1 MNKRSLN
8 LLPCVAVLC
17 SCSLP
22 AYAGQ
27 SSKKEKKTKP
37 NVIIILADDLGY
49 GDLECY
55 GTTRVHTPNVNR
67 LASEGIRFTNV
78 HATASTSTPSRY
90 ALLTGEYAW
99 RKKGTGVAAGNAGM
113 IIRPEQYTIADMFKS
128 ADYTTGA
135 IGKWHLGLGDKTGTQ
150 DWNGTI
156 SPALKDIDWIQS
168 IWLSN
173 VFKVWFF
180 FTCAG

>member
-1 MNKRSLN
+1 MSQFYG
-8 LLPCVAVLC
+8 

-78 HATASTSTPSRY
+78 HATASTSTPS
-90 ALLTGEYAW
+90 AML
-99 RKKGTGVAAGNAGM
+99 
-113 IIRPEQYTIADMFKS
+113 
-128 ADYTTGA
+128 
-135 IGKWHLGLGDKTGTQ
+135 
-150 DWNGTI
+150 
-156 SPALKDIDWIQS
+156 
-168 IWLSN
+168 
-173 VFKVWFF
+173 
-180 FTCAG
+180 C

>member
-1 MNKRSLN
+1 MSQFYG
-8 LLPCVAVLC
+8 

-78 HATASTSTPSRY
+78 HATVLPV
-90 ALLTGEYAW
+90 LL
-99 RKKGTGVAAGNAGM
+99 
-113 IIRPEQYTIADMFKS
+113 
-128 ADYTTGA
+128 
-135 IGKWHLGLGDKTGTQ
+135 
-150 DWNGTI
+150 
-156 SPALKDIDWIQS
+156 PAML
-168 IWLSN
+168 
-173 VFKVWFF
+173 
-180 FTCAG
+180 C